1 MSFSVAAWLGAI
13 AIGVS
18 LGLLGSGGSILT
30 VPVLL
35 YLFDQPERVAIAGS
49 LAVVGLIALAGA
61 IPYIIKKQTHWHS
74 VVWFGIPGMI
84 GTYAGAFFSQYVSAA
99 VQLITFAI
107 VMLMAAFFML
117 KPKKD
122 ITQINT
128 SERKNTKIL
137 LDGLFVG
144 VLTGFVGVGGGF
156 LIVPALVILA
166 GLSMHQAVA
175 TSLVIIF
182 LKSFAGFY
190 KYLDVL
196 SQESLSLDWQVIS
209 LVTALGIFG
218 SFSGNFIANKI
229 SGQKLKTGFALFLIP
244 MAGFILWQNLG
255 VFS

>member
-1 MSFSVAAWLGAI
+1 MSFSITAWLGAI
-13 AIGVS
+13 AIGVC

-49 LAVVGLIALAGA
+49 LAIVGFIALAGA
-61 IPYIIKKQTHWHS
+61 LPYIVKKQTHWHS
-74 VVWFGIPGMI
+74 VLWFGTPGMI
-84 GTYAGAFFSQYVSAA
+84 GTYAGAFFSQYVSGAI
-99 VQLITFAI
+99 QLFTFAI

-122 ITQINT
+122 ISHLTFQT
-128 SERKNTKIL
+128 RKNSRIVF
-137 LDGLFVG
+137 DGLLVG
-144 VLTGFVGVGGGF
+144 ILTGFVGVGGGF

-166 GLSMHQAVA
+166 GLTMHQAVA

-196 SQESLSLDWQVIS
+196 SQESLALDWEVIG
-209 LVTALGIFG
+209 LVTLLGVLG
-218 SFSGNFIANKI
+218 SLSGNLLANKI
-229 SGQKLKTGFALFLIP
+229 SGQKLKTGFAIFLLP
-244 MAGFILWQNLG
+244 MATFIIWQNLERI
-255 VFS
+255 S